1 VKDDDGDS
9 SRLLVTSAGAVGRRE
24 GRGGKRAGVGRG
36 KAVEDDEGRVREGGN
51 EDEEGRVKGEGGN
64 ESERRRE

>member
-1 VKDDDGDS
+1 MKGDDGDS

-51 EDEEGRVKGEGGN
+51 E
-64 ESERRRE
+64 SETRRE